1 MALFYN
7 IWIIVFCMTITTAA
21 LADNSAKDWI
31 TSYFSAS
38 SHIGEPKIV
47 PCTLSGGT
55 QTECYNVT
63 FISVPD
69 EHKVGPW
76 CPRNIADGKD
86 AGGIWTSNDRIYNVD
101 GAFIKNLAGF
111 YDDPVWQM
119 YNNGTGAVNVTETAE
134 ACAAAARP
142 NVDPAYYNYCVECRL
157 SFMPEKPE
165 ITYVF
170 PVNPV
175 KSKRAS
181 PLIQSTGV
189 GVALDGIK
197 LEGPAPVRVILG
209 AHTLAPFDP
218 CGGHINLHVG
228 YHYHAAMGCSKE
240 IASQGGHAPMIGIAL
255 DGYHIYA
262 RLNEAGV
269 EPDDLDLCRGHTSND
284 IGYHYHV
291 NDPGKNQ
298 LIGCF
303 HGEYGCLLNDPDKT
317 CNAASKRGNQPE
329 F

>member
-1 MALFYN
+1 
-7 IWIIVFCMTITTAA
+7 
-21 LADNSAKDWI
+21 
-31 TSYFSAS
+31 
-38 SHIGEPKIV
+38 
-47 PCTLSGGT
+47 
-55 QTECYNVT
+55 
-63 FISVPD
+63 
-69 EHKVGPW
+69 
-76 CPRNIADGKD
+76 
-86 AGGIWTSNDRIYNVD
+86 
-101 GAFIKNLAGF
+101 
-111 YDDPVWQM
+111 
-119 YNNGTGAVNVTETAE
+119 
-134 ACAAAARP
+134 
-142 NVDPAYYNYCVECRL
+142 
-157 SFMPEKPE
+157 MPGKPE

-181 PLIQSTGV
+181 PLNQSTGV

-197 LEGPAPVRVILG
+197 LEGPAPVGAILG